1 MEDDMPMSERER
13 LLSLLFDRSDKKVLN
28 VKFFRGNARSLT
40 AEQLCKTAHDVISDT
55 WDREGSIKN
64 EPPVSQKARTAIHSL

>member
-1 MEDDMPMSERER
+1 MPMSEREK

-28 VKFFRGNARSLT
+28 VKFFRGNARDLT
-40 AEQLCKTAHDVISDT
+40 AEQLCKTAHGVISDT

-64 EPPVSQKARTAIHSL
+64 DPPVSQRTRTAVHSL